1 MAYDRTPLQPFL
13 APVGAVLFGASPEAG
28 SLGHGLLQNLR
39 GGTLGERL
47 HIVSEKHADIDG
59 LPCHASL
66 SQIQAPLTLAL
77 VATPAQ
83 SVPEIVAACALRG
96 IRAAVVFS
104 AGLRPATP
112 AGAELRAIAGRH
124 RLRLF
129 GPQALGYILP
139 HAGLNVTP
147 MTLSVPPGNLALVS
161 QSATV
166 CASILD
172 WSHNDEF
179 GFSAIFAPGES
190 DDLELPEILD
200 YLAGD
205 PRTESIL
212 LYLEGLRDARGFLSA
227 VRAAASIKPVIAVKA
242 GKGATSARVA
252 AAHGGVRV
260 DRDDAFDAALSRAGV
275 LRVGALGDMFSAARA
290 LTTPRKPGSNRLAIV
305 SNGGGP
311 AVMALDQ
318 AEQLAIAPAQLTP
331 PSEERLR
338 RLVPGSWSVGNPVD
352 VMFDT
357 DPKRFVDAMNICLDD
372 PGVDAVLAILTPNA
386 YVEPLAV
393 AQATIVAAEKTDK
406 PVFTCWL
413 GEVHARTSRAAFARA
428 RFPTFRTPENAVSA
442 FAFMVNWVRN
452 QALLLEMPPALSSYV
467 APDVDAARAIIGKA
481 LAEQRQALTLP
492 EAKAVLATFHIPVSQ
507 TVLARSPTEAVQ
519 VAERLGYPLAMKTV
533 LPAGAPK
540 TTPGVRLQLRSAPEV
555 ALAFREFAASGNA
568 PDGVLIEPQV
578 AKPEG
583 RWLAVGIRQDR
594 LFGPLISLSESG
606 IAPVI
611 YDARAL
617 ALPPLN
623 RRLIDAMLDTPYVAR
638 LLGALPGKP
647 AVATAPLRDILLR
660 TSELA
665 SELPWVR
672 SLEITSLI
680 ADSAGAVAVAVSI
693 AVQPLPVERER
704 YGHMAICPYP
714 AQLESQV
721 MLKDGSRCTLRPI
734 RPEDTAA
741 LQAFVRQL
749 SAQSKR
755 LRFFG
760 ALSELPVHHLA
771 RYAQIDYGRD
781 MVIVA
786 ASESDGRAV
795 ILGEARYSILLDGK
809 SGEFA
814 VAIADNMSGKGLGTC
829 LMKRLI
835 DAARGQGLRILRGE
849 VLASNEATLRL
860 LEALGF
866 MVNLTDD
873 KNVVEASRRLA

>member
-1 MAYDRTPLQPFL
+1 MAHDRTPLQPFL
-13 APVGAVLFGASPEAG
+13 APAATVLFGASGEAG
-28 SLGHGLLQNLR
+28 SPGHGLLQNLR
-39 GGTLGERL
+39 GGALAERL
-47 HIVSEKHADIDG
+47 HIVSQKYNDIDG
-59 LPCHASL
+59 LRCHASL
-66 SQIQAPLTLAL
+66 SQIDAALTLAL
-77 VATPAQ
+77 IATPAL
-83 SVPEIVAACALRG
+83 SVPEIVAACAVRG

-104 AGLRPATP
+104 GGLRPATP
-112 AGAELRAIAGRH
+112 AGAELRAIAASHGM
-124 RLRLF
+124 RLF

-139 HAGLNVTP
+139 HAGVNVTP

-161 QSATV
+161 QSAAV
-166 CASILD
+166 CANILD

-200 YLAGD
+200 YLASD
-205 PRTESIL
+205 SKTESIL

-242 GKGATSARVA
+242 GKGAASARVA
-252 AAHGGVRV
+252 EAHGGVRV

-275 LRVGALGDMFSAARA
+275 LRVRALGDMFSAARA

-318 AEQLAIAPAQLTP
+318 AEELGIDLAQLSP
-331 PSEERLR
+331 HSEERLGQ
-338 RLVPGSWSVGNPVD
+338 LVPGSWSVGNPVD
-352 VMFDT
+352 VMFDA
-357 DPKRFVDAMNICLDD
+357 DPKRFVDAMTTCLDD

-386 YVEPLAV
+386 YVDPLAV
-393 AQATIVAAEKTDK
+393 AQAAIVAARNAEK

-413 GEVHARTSRAAFARA
+413 GEVHARTSRAAFART

-452 QALLLEMPPALSSYV
+452 QALLLEMPAALSSYV
-467 APDVDAARAIIGKA
+467 APDVGAARAIIDQA
-481 LAEQRQALTLP
+481 LAEQRQTLTLP
-492 EAKAVLATFHIPVSQ
+492 EAKAVLAAFHIPVSQ
-507 TVLARSPTEAVQ
+507 TVMARSPTEAVQ
-519 VAERLGYPLAMKTV
+519 VAERLGYPLAMKAALT
-533 LPAGAPK
+533 AGTPK
-540 TTPGVRLQLRSAPEV
+540 ATRSVRLQLRSAPEV
-555 ALAFREFAASGNA
+555 ALAFREFAASGDA

-578 AKPEG
+578 AKPDG
-583 RWLAVGIRQDR
+583 RWLAIGIRQDR

-638 LLGALPGKP
+638 LLGELPGKP
-647 AVATAPLRDILLR
+647 AVATAPLRDILQR

-665 SELPWVR
+665 SELPWLR

-680 ADSAGAVAVAVSI
+680 ADSAGAVAVDVSI
-693 AVQPLPVERER
+693 AIQPLPAERER

-714 AQLESQV
+714 AQLESEV
-721 MLKDGSRCTLRPI
+721 LLKDDSRCTLRPV

-741 LQAFVRQL
+741 LQNFVRRL

-760 ALSELPVHHLA
+760 ALSELPLHHLA

-786 ASESDGRAV
+786 VSESDGRAV

-814 VAIADNMSGKGLGTC
+814 VVIADDMSGRGLGTR
-829 LMKRLI
+829 LMQRLL
-835 DAARGQGLRILRGE
+835 DAARGQGLCILRGE

-860 LEALGF
+860 LAGLGF

-873 KNVVEASRRLA
+873 KNVVEASLRLE